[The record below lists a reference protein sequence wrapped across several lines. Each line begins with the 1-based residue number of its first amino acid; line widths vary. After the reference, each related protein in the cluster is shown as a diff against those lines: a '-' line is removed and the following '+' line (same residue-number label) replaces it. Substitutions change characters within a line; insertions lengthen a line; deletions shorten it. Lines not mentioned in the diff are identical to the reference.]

1 MQFFDL
7 SRQFNLNDLLIP
19 SLNLTE
25 LSQQEWFLTKIRVDH
40 DCIHENDS
48 VEGQAIIQSNQNV
61 QIELEW
67 MIFDSGYDLQVLFKG
82 IETEVNQQTLLCIK
96 GAKIIDDQKE
106 PISTHALSLWIEG
119 TLLLLLPNIRREI
132 KLRLNLW
139 DYVGFSD

>member
-7 SRQFNLNDLLIP
+7 SRQFNLNDLLIS
-19 SLNLTE
+19 SLNLNE
-25 LSQQEWFLTKIRVDH
+25 LSQQEWFLAKIRVDH

-48 VEGQAIIQSNQNV
+48 VEGQVIIQSNQNV

-67 MIFDSGYDLQVLFKG
+67 LIFDSGYDLQVLFKG

-96 GAKIIDDQKE
+96 GAKIIDDEKE
-106 PISTHALSLWIEG
+106 RIYSDDLSLWIEG

>member
-19 SLNLTE
+19 SLNLNE
-25 LSQQEWFLTKIRVDH
+25 LSQQEWFLAKIRVDH

-48 VEGQAIIQSNQNV
+48 VEGQVIIQSNQNV

-67 MIFDSGYDLQVLFKG
+67 LIFDSGYDLQVLFKG

-139 DYVGFSD
+139 DYVEFSD

>member
-48 VEGQAIIQSNQNV
+48 IEGQAIIQSNQNV

-139 DYVGFSD
+139 DYVEFSD

>member
-1 MQFFDL
+1 MQFFNL

-48 VEGQAIIQSNQNV
+48 VEGQVIIQSNQNV

-67 MIFDSGYDLQVLFKG
+67 TIFDSGYDLQVLFKG

-119 TLLLLLPNIRREI
+119 TLLPLLPNIRREI

>member
-19 SLNLTE
+19 SLNLNE
-25 LSQQEWFLTKIRVDH
+25 LSQQEWFLAKIRVDH

-48 VEGQAIIQSNQNV
+48 VEGQVIIQSNQNV

-67 MIFDSGYDLQVLFKG
+67 LIFDSGYDLQVLFKG

-119 TLLLLLPNIRREI
+119 TLLPLLSNIRCEI

>member
-19 SLNLTE
+19 SLNLNE
-25 LSQQEWFLTKIRVDH
+25 LSQQEWFLAKIRVDH

-48 VEGQAIIQSNQNV
+48 VEGQVIIQSNQNV

-67 MIFDSGYDLQVLFKG
+67 LIFFFFYDLQVLFKG

-139 DYVGFSD
+139 DYVEFSD

>member
-139 DYVGFSD
+139 DYVEFSD

>member
-40 DCIHENDS
+40 DCIHKSDS

-119 TLLLLLPNIRREI
+119 TLLPLLPNIRREI

>member
-19 SLNLTE
+19 SLNLNE
-25 LSQQEWFLTKIRVDH
+25 LPQQEWLVAKISVDH

-48 VEGQAIIQSNQNV
+48 VEGQVIIQSNQNV

-67 MIFDSGYDLQVLFKG
+67 LIFDSGYDLQVLFKG

-96 GAKIIDDQKE
+96 GAKIIDYQKE

-119 TLLLLLPNIRREI
+119 TLLPLLPNIRREI